1 MLLQLVFGVSLG
13 VIAAVRRNTWSDS
26 AARLVA
32 LVAQSAPTFFV
43 GPLLIYLFAYKLGWF
58 PIGGYGD
65 TFVER
70 LHHLVLPALTLAT
83 LGTAVYT
90 RLVRSDMIDALNE
103 DYVRTAR
110 AKGLPGSTVVW
121 HHALRNALLPLVTL
135 VGLDLGVL
143 LGGAI
148 VTEQIFQWPGMGRE
162 AVLGILSLDL
172 PVVLGVVLVAACA
185 IVIAN
190 LIVDLLYAWLDPRVR
205 LQ

>member
-1 MLLQLVFGVSLG
+1 M
-13 VIAAVRRNTWSDS
+13 I
-26 AARLVA
+26 
-32 LVAQSAPTFFV
+32 
-43 GPLLIYLFAYKLGWF
+43 
-58 PIGGYGD
+58 
-65 TFVER
+65 E
-70 LHHLVLPALTLAT
+70 VL
-83 LGTAVYT
+83 
-90 RLVRSDMIDALNE
+90 SE

-121 HHALRNALLPLVTL
+121 HHELRNALLPLVTL
-135 VGLDLGVL
+135 VGLDLGIL

-162 AVLGILSLDL
+162 AVTGIFALDL

-185 IVIAN
+185 IVLAN